1 MQVRTT
7 ETIIK
12 PIIYSDPNLKNSIAG
27 KINDVQVPQVCKAED
42 GSCNPESEKAQIN
55 IFNKA
60 QIGSIYIVVWLEK
73 IKEVDREIYREI
85 YKKITKKQW
94 KLISYR

>member
-12 PIIYSDPNLKNSIAG
+12 PTIYSDPNVKNTVAG
-27 KINDVQVPQVCKAED
+27 RINDVEIPQVCRAED
-42 GSCNPESEKAQIN
+42 GSCNPESERAQID

-60 QIGSIYIVVWLEK
+60 QIGSIYLIGWLTK
-73 IKEVDREIYREI
+73 IKGIDREVYREK